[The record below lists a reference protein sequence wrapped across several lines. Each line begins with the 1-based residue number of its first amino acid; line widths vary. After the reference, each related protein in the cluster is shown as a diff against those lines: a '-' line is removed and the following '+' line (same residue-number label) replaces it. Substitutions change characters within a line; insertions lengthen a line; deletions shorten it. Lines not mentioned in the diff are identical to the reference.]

1 MQTGGKSKSW
11 RQTIAAGLHVSGIIL
26 ADDPTNRRHKSTLV
40 DPLLQTP
47 TYSARKQGPVG
58 AARTIPIN
66 RYFGQIRALSRL
78 QPGGWG
84 CLAFTRP
91 YQQYWG

>member
-1 MQTGGKSKSW
+1 MQTGGKSKLW
-11 RQTIAAGLHVSGIIL
+11 GQTIAAGPHVSGVIL
-26 ADDPTNRRHKSTLV
+26 ADDPTTRHDQSSLS
-40 DPLLQTP
+40 QTAAKPP

-91 YQQYWG
+91 YQRYWG